1 MRKGILAV
9 MLVLFAASA
18 FAGALTAARDTKSAV
33 VNRVSVGVYTNT
45 TIYQGGM
52 IALNSS
58 GYAVEASDAA
68 SIQVIGEAA
77 YTVDNTTIA
86 GTQSGASGA
95 KNVIVNCGQAF
106 YWDLSDAVAY
116 SNKLSIG
123 QLCYV
128 ADDHTVSVSG
138 SGLSHNAIAGA
149 VADWD
154 SVAGK
159 IAVVPPASAV
169 TISGAGA
176 FSSITVTNAATVGSL
191 SDSGTLAVTGAAT
204 LSSTLAVTGATT
216 LRGAASITNG
226 TVTISNL
233 PTSTNG
239 LTSGRVWA
247 NSNVLTVFP

>member
-45 TIYQGGM
+45 MIYQGGM

-116 SNKLSIG
+116 SNKSSIG

-204 LSSTLAVTGATT
+204 LSGATT
-216 LRGAASITNG
+216 LRGATSITNG